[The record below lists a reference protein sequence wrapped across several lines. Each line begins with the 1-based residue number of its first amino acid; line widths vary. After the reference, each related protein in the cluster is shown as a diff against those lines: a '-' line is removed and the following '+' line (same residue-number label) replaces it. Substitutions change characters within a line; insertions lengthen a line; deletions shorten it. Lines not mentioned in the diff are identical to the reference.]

1 LRLPEVKKSDMVG
14 TTVGTESSANATI
27 INLDIQSF
35 VIVVRGVYRTYGF
48 AWSIATMLAHYRDK
62 PSLNIRILTLP
73 IAFYPN
79 PLDSSSLVEMFFQ
92 IYGDVIFGLTSYY
105 TSVAASASVYVHY
118 HSPFAVFLAV
128 LSHLLTPTDH

>member
-14 TTVGTESSANATI
+14 TTVGTESSANTTVI
-27 INLDIQSF
+27 YLDIQPF
-35 VIVVRGVYRTYGF
+35 LVVVCGVNRTYGF

-62 PSLNIRILTLP
+62 PGLNIRILTLP
-73 IAFYPN
+73 IAFYPD
-79 PLDSSSLVEMFFQ
+79 PLDSSSLVKMFFQ
-92 IYGDVIFGLTSYY
+92 IYGDVIFGLTSYH

-118 HSPFAVFLAV
+118 HSPFAIFLAI

>member
-1 LRLPEVKKSDMVG
+1 MVG

-62 PSLNIRILTLP
+62 PSLNIRIFTLP
-73 IAFYPN
+73 IALYPD
-79 PLDSSSLVEMFFQ
+79 PLDSSPLVEMFFQ
-92 IYGDVIFGLTSYY
+92 IYWDVIFGLASYHA
-105 TSVAASASVYVHY
+105 SVAPSAPIYVHN

-128 LSHLLTPTDH
+128 FSHLFTPTNH